1 MGESDKSIRLVTALV
16 ECRPDGEYAPWGI
29 KWYDGTVYPFD
40 RIESYSSRSWALGRN
55 KRSESWRVISGTVR
69 AATSAIT
76 KTAGMSFTTQTMT
89 PQRQAYRKNS
99 QNAHS
104 KPNAQVNGLTQS
116 RIRPQKDLLGY
127 PLGVPVF
134 RHLKSPLV
142 ASFFRLLS
150 KK

>member
-1 MGESDKSIRLVTALV
+1 MGESEKSIRLVTALV
-16 ECRPDGEYAPWGI
+16 ECRPDGEYAPWDI

-55 KRSESWRVISGTVR
+55 RRSESWHVVVGDGTCRDICHYQNSWYAVHDPDDDTP
-69 AATSAIT
+69 AASH
-76 KTAGMSFTTQTMT
+76 
-89 PQRQAYRKNS
+89 RKNS

-116 RIRPQKDLLGY
+116 RIRPQKDLHGY